1 MIIYPG
7 ETSVCEFIVP
17 YGSDYISKTVVSFYQ
32 DGKTILSKSDSS
44 IADNEDG
51 GSIITCTLTQS
62 DTLKLKDYYVCSI
75 QINVLSTNGLRY
87 PSEPIEVRIGQQ
99 QYRQVMV

>member
-7 ETSVCEFIVP
+7 ETSVCEFIIP
-17 YGSDYISKTVVSFYQ
+17 YSSDYISKTIVSFSQ
-32 DGKTILSKSDSS
+32 DGRTILSKSDSS
-44 IADNEDG
+44 IVDDENG
-51 GSIITCTLTQS
+51 GSIITCSLTQS
-62 DTLKLKDYYVCSI
+62 DTLKLKDYYICSI

-99 QYRQVMV
+99 QYRKVME